1 MRTQPTVITATNCA
15 GHGGACAVLA
25 NMPDLADLTD
35 VAAVLVVLEDF
46 LLHADTHIA
55 CELASYLL
63 VRTDDP
69 HAWVSWVADLL
80 GGHVITLR
88 ALIPT
93 TAAPPAHPP
102 IGEAR

>member
-1 MRTQPTVITATNCA
+1 MRTQPTVITATNRP
-15 GHGGACAVLA
+15 GHTEACA
-25 NMPDLADLTD
+25 DIADL
-35 VAAVLVVLEDF
+35 AAVLVVLEDF

-69 HAWVSWVADLL
+69 RAWVSWVADLL

-88 ALIPT
+88 ALIAT
-93 TAAPPAHPP
+93 NQAPPAHPP
-102 IGEAR
+102 IGEPR